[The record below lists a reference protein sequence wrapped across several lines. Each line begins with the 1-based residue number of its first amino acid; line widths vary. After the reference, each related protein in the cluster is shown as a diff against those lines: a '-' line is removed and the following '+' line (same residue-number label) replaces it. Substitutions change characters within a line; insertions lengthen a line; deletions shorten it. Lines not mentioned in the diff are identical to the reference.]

1 MKIDI
6 HKVASKAGVSI
17 ATVSRALNGSTLV
30 RPNTKEKILKI
41 VNELNYIPNPI
52 GRSLSKKSTET
63 IGVVLPGIVGE
74 FFMDFIHGIDEEAYK
89 QNWHVLISSSH
100 NQRNITKTLIELMG
114 SGRVDGVILMEPQIQ
129 NEVSAIIQKSKTPIV
144 LINTCGDFTKI
155 DQIKINNFQGAFD
168 VVEHF
173 IKVHHYKK
181 IGIINGP
188 KGNCDAEERLSG
200 YLSALKKY
208 KIKRDDSLIMNGDFD
223 PESGVLGF
231 TTLMNQIV
239 KPEAIFAT
247 NDMMAVG
254 VYEAAKELGYK
265 IPGDIAV
272 AGFDDIY
279 LSRFLTPRLTT
290 VHVPI
295 PDLGNKAVKYL
306 LSRINNKNKIE
317 KVHFE
322 VLPTELVIGGS
333 CGCKNS

>member
-30 RPNTKEKILKI
+30 KQGTKERILKA
-41 VNELNYIPNPI
+41 VEELNYIPNPI
-52 GRSLSKKSTET
+52 GRSLAKQSTET
-63 IGVVLPGIVGE
+63 IGVVLPDLVGE
-74 FFMDFIHGIDEEAYK
+74 FFMDFIHSIDEEAYK

-100 NQRNITKTLIELMG
+100 SQRNIIETLIELMG
-114 SGRVDGVILMEPQIQ
+114 SGRVDGVILMAPQIQ
-129 NEVSAIIQKSKTPIV
+129 NEVSEIIQKSKTPVV
-144 LINTCGDFTKI
+144 LVNTCENFNKI
-155 DQIKINNFQGAFD
+155 DQIKINNYQGSFD
-168 VVEHF
+168 IVEHF
-173 IKVHHYKK
+173 IKVHKYKK

-208 KIKRDDSLIMNGDFD
+208 KVPKDSSLIMNGNFD
-223 PESGVLGF
+223 VESGVLGF
-231 TTLMNQIV
+231 TTLMNQQI

-254 VYEAAKELGYK
+254 AYEAAKELGYK
-265 IPGDIAV
+265 IPNDIAI

-279 LSRFLTPRLTT
+279 LSQFLSPRLTT

-295 PDLGNKAVKYL
+295 SDLGSKAVEYFL
-306 LSRINNKNKIE
+306 DRINKKRGNG

-322 VLPTELVIGGS
+322 VLPTVLVIGGS
-333 CGCKNS
+333 CGCIY